1 MTGDR
6 RKRLED
12 TTRYEPMEVEGR
24 ILEQWLEGGY
34 FNPSAEGTPDENYS
48 IAIPPPNV
56 TGALHM
62 GHALNGTVQDSLI
75 RLNRMRGR
83 NTLWALGT
91 DHAGIA
97 TQAVVERGLR
107 EEGTSR
113 LQIGREA
120 FTERV
125 WEWRR
130 QYGSTIVEQLKRI
143 GASCDYE
150 RERFTLDENYVRA
163 VMRVFVALY
172 EKGYVYRDNYIV
184 NWDPGTRSA
193 ISDLEV
199 ENREVDDTL
208 YYVDYPVEGSERV
221 LTVATV
227 RPETMLADTA
237 VAVNPK
243 DDRYRDVIGE
253 ACILPLVGRR
263 LPVIA
268 DERVD
273 PEFGTG
279 ALKITPGHDPTDFD
293 IGREHGLDEIVVIG
307 EDGSMND
314 AAGERFAG
322 MSAEEAREAVVA
334 ALREE
339 SRLRSEEPYRH
350 SVPFSQRSGK
360 RVEPL
365 ISLQWFCRMD
375 ELAKPAI
382 EVVEQGHVR
391 FVPERWSRVYL
402 DWMRGLRPWCV
413 SRQLWWGHR
422 IPVWYC
428 DACGE
433 TYAAE
438 APPERCG
445 ACDGELRQDEDV
457 LDTWF
462 SSALWPFAVLGWPD
476 QTPELRAFYPTDALV
491 TARDIIF
498 LWVARMV
505 MMGLEFTGDIPFSD
519 VYITPVIQAPD
530 GRRMSK
536 SLGTGIDP
544 LDEIHAHGADGVR
557 FGLLAMSS
565 TQDVRYSAE
574 RVQQGQ
580 DLANKM
586 WNASRLVLLN
596 ATQAAKDNARQER
609 APVGVPAGTALSS
622 GWPPT
627 THIEDRW
634 IVSRLQRAIE
644 STTASLDSYD
654 FAHAALGLYDYFWSE
669 LCDWYLEIVKP
680 RLYDGDAEA
689 TATLLRVLEQT
700 LALIHPVMPFVTEEI
715 YAYLRGELGPN
726 APEMLVVHPFPKA
739 DDALVDEDAE
749 RDVEAW
755 IDLTRR
761 VRRWRDLVGVA
772 AASVLPARIA
782 GGDGAPPHELV
793 GRLAR
798 LSFDGAEGE
807 TLATFGPVEILASGE
822 VDAEEVR
829 RRIGERRDALRAEV
843 QRAEGKLGN
852 AGFVDKAPAEV
863 VEAERAKLSRY
874 QAELEEL
881 S

>member
-1 MTGDR
+1 MDGQR

-12 TTRYEPMEVEGR
+12 TTRYDPTEVEGR
-24 ILEQWLEGGY
+24 ILGRWLEGGY
-34 FNPSAEGTPDENYS
+34 FHPEAEGSPDENFS

-62 GHALNGTVQDSLI
+62 GHALNGTIQDALI

-83 NTLWALGT
+83 NTLWAFGS

-97 TQAVVERGLR
+97 TQAVVERELR
-107 EEGTSR
+107 QEGKTR
-113 LQIGREA
+113 QEIGREA
-120 FTERV
+120 FVERV
-125 WEWRR
+125 WEWRSD
-130 QYGSTIVEQLKRI
+130 YGSTIVEQFKRL

-150 RERFTLDENYVRA
+150 RERFTLDDAYVRA
-163 VMRVFVALY
+163 VHRVFVALY
-172 EKGYVYRDNYIV
+172 EKGLIYRDNYIV
-184 NWDPGTRSA
+184 NWDPGTHSA

-199 ENREVDDTL
+199 ENREVEDTL
-208 YYVDYPVEGSERV
+208 YYIDYPFEGSDRV

-237 VAVNPK
+237 VAVNPD
-243 DDRYRDVIGE
+243 DDRYRDVVGE
-253 ACILPLVGRR
+253 TCTLPIVGRR

-268 DERVD
+268 DERVERD
-273 PEFGTG
+273 FGTG
-279 ALKITPGHDPTDFD
+279 ALKITPGHDPMDFE
-293 IGREHGLDEIVVIG
+293 IGRDHGLDEIVVIG
-307 EDGSMND
+307 EDGRMN
-314 AAGERFAG
+314 AEAGERFEG
-322 MSAEEAREAVVA
+322 LGAEEARDAVVA
-334 ALREE
+334 ALREDG
-339 SRLRSEEPYRH
+339 RLRREEPYVH
-350 SVPFSQRSGK
+350 SVPFSHRSGM

-382 EVVEQGHVR
+382 EVVERGEVS
-391 FVPERWSRVYL
+391 FVPERWGRVYL
-402 DWMRGLRPWCV
+402 DWMHGLRPWCV

-422 IPVWYC
+422 LPVWYC
-428 DACGE
+428 DSCDE
-433 TYAAE
+433 TYVSE
-438 APPERCG
+438 TPPERCG
-445 ACDGELRQDEDV
+445 ACGGKLRREEDV

-476 QTPELRAFYPTDALV
+476 DTPELRAFYPTDVLV

-505 MMGLEFTGDIPFSD
+505 MMGIEFVDDIPFSH
-519 VYITPVIQAPD
+519 VYITPVIQARD

-544 LDEIHAHGADGVR
+544 LDEIEAHGADGVR

-574 RVQQGQ
+574 RIQQGQ

-596 ATQAAKDNARQER
+596 AAQGENNSRQEQ
-609 APVGVPAGTALSS
+609 APVRVRDGTGLQEGRPSL
-622 GWPPT
+622 PR
-627 THIEDRW
+627 IEDRW

-644 STTASLDSYD
+644 AATASIDSYD
-654 FAHAALGLYDYFWSE
+654 FAHAALDLYDYFWSE

-680 RLYDGDAEA
+680 RLYDGDPDAA
-689 TATLLRVLEQT
+689 ATLLWVLEQT

-715 YAYLRGELGPN
+715 YSYLRGELDDD
-726 APEMLVVHPFPKA
+726 AAEMLVVHPYPA
-739 DDALVDEDAE
+739 VDPALVDEQAE
-749 RDVEAW
+749 REVQTW
-755 IDLTRR
+755 IDLTRQ

-772 AASVLPARIA
+772 AASVLPARVS
-782 GGDGAPPHELV
+782 GGGAPPPHELV

-798 LSFDGAEGE
+798 LSFDGAEGDA
-807 TLATFGPVEILASGE
+807 LATFGPVEILPSQD
-822 VDAEEVR
+822 VDAAQVR
-829 RRIGERRDALRAEV
+829 RRIAERRDALQAEV
-843 QRAEGKLGN
+843 ARAEGKLAN
-852 AGFVDKAPAEV
+852 SRFVDKAPADV
-863 VEAERAKLSRY
+863 VEAERAKLARF